1 MDEKFVD
8 DRPREAIR
16 DYSLW
21 DYALAVYSQPAI
33 QAQCLHLQD
42 RYELDV
48 NLLLAA
54 GYWACAQRCWS
65 NAQVDELVAESA
77 ELRENYVLP
86 LRALRTNATG
96 PKRKALYQALKT
108 AELAAERLQ
117 IDAIAHLL
125 SVMPSSAQP
134 DDANE
139 YELNLQAYARVYTG
153 RERVSL
159 TTDLAELAAAMAA
172 AVN

>member
-8 DRPREAIR
+8 DRPREALR

-42 RYELDV
+42 RYDLDV

-77 ELRENYVLP
+77 DLRENYVLP
-86 LRALRTNATG
+86 LRALRVKAAG
-96 PKRKALYQALKT
+96 PKRKFLYQALKN

-117 IDAIAHLL
+117 IDAIARLL
-125 SVMPSSAQP
+125 SVMPSNVKADGI
-134 DDANE
+134 DD
-139 YELNLQAYARVYTG
+139 YEFNLQAYARVYTG

-159 TTDLAELAAAMAA
+159 MTDLNELAAALAA
-172 AVN
+172 AAI